1 MEEKQLREKV
11 KESLFQKQHFTN
23 RKKERML
30 ENILLAHYGNNK
42 KKRNLMLEWMGI
54 LACIS
59 LLVIA
64 TVSVTGISLDSP
76 EIHEG
81 SLDQN
86 EAPYISAAYLKRASE
101 IAHRDLDISDAIY
114 FSIDSTVYL
123 DLMVSDKLSEQ
134 KMKELATEYLGV
146 LSHLYQ
152 TENEGIND
160 IWNHYHVEVTI
171 KGDREYPSTAYFDEA
186 DESYYLKGS
195 KRKKETTIQWYSTS
209 Q

>member
-11 KESLFQKQHFTN
+11 KESLFQKQHLTN

-54 LACIS
+54 VACIS
-59 LLVIA
+59 LFVIA
-64 TVSVTGISLDSP
+64 TLSVTGISLNAP
-76 EIHEG
+76 EIQEG
-81 SLDQN
+81 SLDQI
-86 EAPYISAAYLKRASE
+86 EAPYVSAAYLKRASE
-101 IAHRDLDISDAIY
+101 IAHRDLDIIDATY

-123 DLMVSDKLSEQ
+123 DLMVYDTLSEE
-134 KMKELATEYLGV
+134 KMKDLATEYLGV

-152 TENEGIND
+152 TENEDIND
-160 IWNHYHVEVTI
+160 IWNYYHVEVTI
-171 KGDREYPSTAYFDEA
+171 KGDSDYPSIAYFDEA

-195 KRKKETTIQWYSTS
+195 KRKKDTAIQWYSTS

>member
-11 KESLFQKQHFTN
+11 KESLFQKQHLTN

-54 LACIS
+54 VACIS
-59 LLVIA
+59 LFVIA
-64 TVSVTGISLDSP
+64 TLSVTGISLNAP
-76 EIHEG
+76 EIQEG
-81 SLDQN
+81 SLDQI
-86 EAPYISAAYLKRASE
+86 EAPYVSAAYLKRASE
-101 IAHRDLDISDAIY
+101 IAHRDLDIIDATY

-123 DLMVSDKLSEQ
+123 DLMVYDTLSEE
-134 KMKELATEYLGV
+134 KMKDLATEYLGV

-152 TENEGIND
+152 TENEDIND
-160 IWNHYHVEVTI
+160 IWNYYHVEVTI
-171 KGDREYPSTAYFDEA
+171 KGDSDYPSIAYFDEA

-195 KRKKETTIQWYSTS
+195 KRKKDTAIQWYSTS
-209 Q
+209 